1 MNVNRILVEQRLL
14 MPREYILQ
22 LSQLGVTTNKTSPR
36 TTHNFT
42 EP

>member
-22 LSQLGVTTNKTSPR
+22 LSQLACNNEQ
-36 TTHNFT
+36 NFSQDNT
-42 EP
+42 